1 MRKRLAAALCVLA
14 VAAPGLSAAQQN
26 QPGWAY
32 AYSDGVVTATETDSH
47 GRVTAMI
54 TCRPPDGV
62 IVLSDFTL
70 ARDGRR
76 ARTADVGI
84 GNLTIT
90 VPSRVAR
97 NGRQDALMIDLPQRP
112 PILAGVQPSDH
123 ITVTVNRRSRVMSDG
138 SAIKMKEVAY
148 GCWGS

>member
-1 MRKRLAAALCVLA
+1 MRKRLAAAACVLA
-14 VAAPGLSAAQQN
+14 LTAPGLSAAQSQASW
-26 QPGWAY
+26 QSSY
-32 AYSDGVVTATETDSH
+32 VDGVVTATETDDH
-47 GRVTAMI
+47 GHVTAMI

-62 IVLSDFTL
+62 ITLSDFTL

-84 GNLTIT
+84 GNLTVT

-112 PILAGVQPSDH
+112 PILAAVQPSDH
-123 ITVTVNRRSRVMSDG
+123 ITITVNRRPHVLSDG
-138 SAIKMKEVAY
+138 SAMKMKEVAY